1 MGTINQQKGKKN
13 SKTYFGTGKILKL
26 QEMIDETEANLLV
39 INDNLSGVQARNLN
53 QILKIPLLE
62 RNQLILKI
70 FAQRAQSYAGKLQIE
85 LAQKLDDLSRVR
97 GAWLGSLSRQGGG
110 IGSRG
115 PGEKAL
121 ETDRRQIQK
130 RIKVLRK
137 KLKHLKQDRTQQR
150 KLRTRNDICSFA
162 LIGYT
167 NSGKSTLFN
176 RLTKARVAT
185 ENQLFMTL
193 DPTTRKV
200 FIPRM
205 EPSVLTDTVGFI
217 QDLPHHLIDAF
228 KGTLEESSFADVLL
242 HVIDASNPNLH
253 KQIKTTQ
260 SIIKE
265 FGWEDKPIVYVYNKI
280 DKLPSRKYDLLKTEF
295 SVQISAL
302 NGKGI
307 GDLYKEMRKAYSSLS
322 KKITLFFPS
331 NEEHKI
337 DLLSQQA
344 KIHQLQKAKGGT
356 WLDTK
361 ISFPNLDYW
370 KSFMTDNSG

>member
-1 MGTINQQKGKKN
+1 MH
-13 SKTYFGTGKILKL
+13 FGEGKIVEL
-26 QEMIDETEANLLV
+26 QEMIHDTDANLIV
-39 INDNLSGVQARNLN
+39 INDNLTGVQARNLN
-53 QILKIPLLE
+53 QILNTPLLE

-70 FAQRAQSYAGKLQIE
+70 FALRARTYAGKTQIE
-85 LAQKLDDLSRVR
+85 LAQKLDELSRVR

-115 PGEKAL
+115 PGEQAL

-130 RIKVLRK
+130 RIKILRK
-137 KLKHLKQDRTQQR
+137 KLKTLKQNRLQQR
-150 KLRTRNDICSFA
+150 KLRTRNEVCSFA

-176 RLTKARVAT
+176 RLTKQQT
-185 ENQLFMTL
+185 ETQDQLFMTL

-217 QDLPHHLIDAF
+217 QDFPHHLIDAF

-242 HVIDASNPNLH
+242 HVIDISNPNME
-253 KQIKTTQ
+253 KQIQTTHE
-260 SIIKE
+260 IIND
-265 FGWEDKPIVYVYNKI
+265 FGWQDKPIIHVYNKI
-280 DKLPSRKYDLLKTEF
+280 DKLPSRISHTSKTDF
-295 SVQISAL
+295 SVQVSSL
-302 NGKGI
+302 TGKGV
-307 GDLYKEMRKAYSSLS
+307 GDLYKEMRKAYMSLGQ
-322 KKITLFFPS
+322 KITLFFPT

-337 DLLSQQA
+337 DLLSRQA
-344 KIHQLQKAKGGT
+344 KIHHQQKAKGGT

-361 ISFPNLDYW
+361 ISVPELHYW